1 MGGAGR
7 QKKPENTST
16 SIFALYMLDTYITLR
31 FADHPHMITHQKMKE
46 KKHHF
51 FLI

>member
-16 SIFALYMLDTYITLR
+16 SIFALYTYITLR

-46 KKHHF
+46 KKHIF